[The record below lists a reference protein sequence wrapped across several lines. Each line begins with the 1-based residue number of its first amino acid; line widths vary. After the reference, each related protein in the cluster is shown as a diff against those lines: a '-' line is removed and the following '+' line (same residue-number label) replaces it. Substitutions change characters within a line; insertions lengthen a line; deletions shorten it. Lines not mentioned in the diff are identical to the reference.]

1 MDLVR
6 HLDIDPSTIELV
18 DLYYLHVSLTEAES
32 IAGTMKLVVIESP
45 LAGDRERN
53 RAYARACMRD
63 SIRRGEA
70 PLASHLLYDQP
81 GLLDDNDPAARIL
94 GIQAGFAWAEH
105 AELVAVY
112 IDLG

>member
-1 MDLVR
+1 
-6 HLDIDPSTIELV
+6 
-18 DLYYLHVSLTEAES
+18 
-32 IAGTMKLVVIESP
+32 MKLVVIESP

-81 GLLDDNDPAARIL
+81 GLLDDNDPAERIL

-112 IDLG
+112 IDLGISAGMDAGIMRATNCGQAVEHRKIGWTK